1 MIHFNEYPVHFGPT
15 LLTSDSEINNP
26 KSNKLTLNSYLVG
39 GAVRDQLL
47 NRAVKDKDYLVVG
60 SSIEQ
65 MLNLGFVQVGKDF
78 PVFLHPKTKAEY
90 ALARTERKQ
99 GQGYTGFT
107 CYFDPDV
114 TIEEDLKRRDLTVNA
129 MAMDD
134 DGQIID
140 PYNGQKDLTDRILR
154 HVSDAF
160 IEDPLRVLRV
170 ARFAARYHKYGFT
183 IADETLA
190 LMQTISQSG
199 ELKSLTPERVWQ
211 EMQLSLADGGANS
224 DINSGNPEVFFQVLQ
239 QCGALEELWPELAVL
254 WGIPNPALWHPEI
267 CSGVH
272 TMMVLQQSVLLTQ
285 AFFEDSAEGSVD
297 DKSDNKSDSK
307 TAIRFAALCHDLG
320 KGITSDHLWPSH
332 KGHEKAGL
340 PLVEKI
346 CKQLKVPSHYKQLAL
361 KVCEFHLHCHKAFEL
376 KASTILKMF
385 DQLDI
390 WRKPQEF
397 DYFLIACK
405 SDFLGRLGFENRP
418 YPQEQYLQAAA
429 KAAREVT
436 AKSFVEQ
443 GLKGLAIKEAMAEA
457 RLKVILE
464 IKAEYEHL
472 DPSQN

>member
-1 MIHFNEYPVHFGPT
+1 
-15 LLTSDSEINNP
+15 LLTSNSEIKN
-26 KSNKLTLNSYLVG
+26 SELNTYLVG

-60 SSIEQ
+60 SSVEQ
-65 MLNLGFVQVGKDF
+65 MLSLGYQQVGKDF

-99 GQGYTGFT
+99 GQGYTGFS
-107 CYFDPDV
+107 CYFAPDV
-114 TIEEDLKRRDLTVNA
+114 SIEQDLLRRDLTVNA
-129 MAMDD
+129 MAMDNN
-134 DGQIID
+134 GEIID
-140 PYNGQKDLTDRILR
+140 PYNGQNDLNERILR

-170 ARFAARYHKYGFT
+170 ARFAARYHKYGFI
-183 IADETLA
+183 IANETLD
-190 LMQTISQSG
+190 LMQKISRSG

-211 EMQLSLADGGANS
+211 EMQLSLADGGDSS

-239 QCGALEELWPELAVL
+239 QCGALEELWPDLALL

-272 TMMVLQQSVLLTQ
+272 TMMVLQQAVLLTQ
-285 AFFEDSAEGSVD
+285 MHLNLQNASLNTDQ
-297 DKSDNKSDSK
+297 K

-320 KGITSDHLWPSH
+320 KGITETHLLPSH

-346 CKQLKVPSHYKQLAL
+346 CQQLKVPSHYKQLAL

-376 KASTILKMF
+376 KASTMLKMF
-385 DQLDI
+385 NQLDI
-390 WRKPQEF
+390 WRKPEEF
-397 DYFLIACK
+397 DYFLMACK
-405 SDFLGRLGFENRP
+405 ADFLGRLGFENRP
-418 YPQEQYLQAAA
+418 YPQEEYLQASVL
-429 KAAREVT
+429 AARQVN
-436 AKSFVEQ
+436 AKTFVEQ

-457 RLKVILE
+457 RLNAIVE
-464 IKAEYEHL
+464 IKTDYAHL
-472 DPSQN
+472 SPNPH

>member
-1 MIHFNEYPVHFGPT
+1 MIHFNEYPIHFGRT
-15 LLTSDSEINNP
+15 LLTSNSEINKNQ
-26 KSNKLTLNSYLVG
+26 LNSYLVG

-60 SSIEQ
+60 SSVKE

-99 GQGYTGFT
+99 GQGYTGFR
-107 CYFDPDV
+107 CYFAPDV

-134 DGQIID
+134 NGQIID
-140 PYNGQKDLTDRILR
+140 PYHGQQDLNDRILR

-183 IADETLA
+183 IADETIA
-190 LMQTISQSG
+190 LMQEISQSG

-211 EMQLSLADGGANS
+211 EMQLSLADGGDDS
-224 DINSGNPEVFFQVLQ
+224 DITTGSPEVFFQVLQ
-239 QCGALEELWPELAVL
+239 QCHALEELWPELSVL
-254 WGIPNPALWHPEI
+254 WGIPNPALCNPEI

-272 TMMVLQQSVLLTQ
+272 TMMVLRQSLLLTH
-285 AFFEDSAEGSVD
+285 AFFEDNTEGSVD
-297 DKSDNKSDSK
+297 DKSDNKGDSK

-320 KGITSDHLWPSH
+320 KGVTQNHLLPSH

-340 PLVEKI
+340 PLVDKI

-376 KASTILKMF
+376 KACTILKMF
-385 DQLDI
+385 EQLDL
-390 WRKPQEF
+390 WRKPEEF
-397 DYFLIACK
+397 NFFLIACK

-418 YPQEQYLQAAA
+418 YPQEKYLQAAA
-429 KAAREVT
+429 KSAREVT
-436 AKSFVEQ
+436 AKSFIEQ
-443 GLKGLAIKEAMAEA
+443 GLKGLAIKEAIAKE
-457 RLKVILE
+457 RLKVIIE
-464 IKAEYEHL
+464 IKAKYEHL
-472 DPSQN
+472 DPN

>member
-1 MIHFNEYPVHFGPT
+1 
-15 LLTSDSEINNP
+15 LLTSNSEIKN
-26 KSNKLTLNSYLVG
+26 SELNTYLVG

-60 SSIEQ
+60 SSVEQ
-65 MLNLGFVQVGKDF
+65 MLSLGYQQVGKDF

-99 GQGYTGFT
+99 GQGYTGFS
-107 CYFDPDV
+107 CYFAPDV
-114 TIEEDLKRRDLTVNA
+114 SIEQDLLRRDLTVNA
-129 MAMDD
+129 MAMDNN
-134 DGQIID
+134 GEIID
-140 PYNGQKDLTDRILR
+140 PYNGQNDLNDRILR

-170 ARFAARYHKYGFT
+170 ARFAARYHKYGFI
-183 IADETLA
+183 IANETLD
-190 LMQTISQSG
+190 LMQKISRSG

-211 EMQLSLADGGANS
+211 EMQLSLADGGDSS

-239 QCGALEELWPELAVL
+239 QCGALEELWPDLALL

-272 TMMVLQQSVLLTQ
+272 TMMVLQQAVLLTQ
-285 AFFEDSAEGSVD
+285 MHLNLQNASLNS
-297 DKSDNKSDSK
+297 DKK

-320 KGITSDHLWPSH
+320 KGITETHLLPSH

-346 CKQLKVPSHYKQLAL
+346 CQQLKVPSHYKQLAL

-376 KASTILKMF
+376 KASTMLKMF
-385 DQLDI
+385 NQLDI
-390 WRKPQEF
+390 WRKPEEF
-397 DYFLIACK
+397 DYFLMACK
-405 SDFLGRLGFENRP
+405 ADFLGRLGFEKRP
-418 YPQEQYLQAAA
+418 YPQEQYLQASVS
-429 KAAREVT
+429 AARQVN
-436 AKSFVEQ
+436 AKTFVEQ

-457 RLKVILE
+457 RLNAIQE
-464 IKAEYEHL
+464 IKKQFQHL
-472 DPSQN
+472 TPTPHKSK